1 MPLLIVLIYFY
12 SLLLSTSMA
21 EQEGEPGT
29 EWKIAEY
36 VQLTADPGQ
45 AESMKAALDSA
56 MKAEEEHEE
65 MVRKVG
71 KKTKYSRTNNLT
83 EALAHNYM
91 IELSLE
97 VAAGLTVEN
106 RASYSNF
113 FHDVCISLS
122 SELSACSE
130 SCEDLRYRTF
140 TGCCNNLQNPEF
152 GEEIIVPP
160 PPLDNV
166 FYTGREHQ

>member
-1 MPLLIVLIYFY
+1 MEATIVID
-12 SLLLSTSMA
+12 
-21 EQEGEPGT
+21 
-29 EWKIAEY
+29 WKIAEY
-36 VQLTADPGQ
+36 VQLAGQ
-45 AESMKAALDSA
+45 TGNMTTALDSA

-65 MVRKVG
+65 MVKKVA